1 MTEKQRKQHE
11 STKIMPPSIGRIVL
25 FRSEVHGFMA
35 QGGEVPAIIV
45 RVNAHL
51 TREKTTVSLR
61 PFPDLGGELPYVA
74 DVPYNDN
81 LNAIPNDRGY
91 WRWPLII
98 NPGAKA

>member
-1 MTEKQRKQHE
+1 MKERKQHE

-25 FRSEVHGFMA
+25 FRSEVHGWMA

-45 RVNAHL
+45 RVNANP
-51 TREKTTVSLR
+51 KSTTVNLR
-61 PFPDLGGELPYVA
+61 PMPDLGGELPYVA

-81 LNAIPNDRGY
+81 LNAIPNDVGY
-91 WRWPLII
+91 WRWPQII